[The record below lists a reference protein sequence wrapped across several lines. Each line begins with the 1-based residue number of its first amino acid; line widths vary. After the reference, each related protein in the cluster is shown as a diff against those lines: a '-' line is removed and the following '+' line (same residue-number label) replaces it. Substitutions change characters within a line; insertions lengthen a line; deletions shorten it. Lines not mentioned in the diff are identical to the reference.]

1 VGDGKVGVAGG
12 ADRRSSTVDTLCQ
25 SSLQQ
30 QSVRGRQ
37 MSLLSL
43 LLRARGEFF
52 ACFTSYNFYFPTPAL
67 LMLINWMW
75 MGLEV
80 GGSRSEVLPRL
91 FAQINGQLLK
101 CSGAAQ
107 AKYFLADFNGKCH
120 NCMALE

>member
-1 VGDGKVGVAGG
+1 LYGILGGVGDGKVGVAGG

-67 LMLINWMW
+67 LMLINWMG

-80 GGSRSEVLPRL
+80 GGWKFGGRRSSLACLPKL
-91 FAQINGQLLK
+91 MGNCSSAQEQLK
-101 CSGAAQ
+101 Q
-107 AKYFLADFNGKCH
+107 NTF
-120 NCMALE
+120 